1 MLDILLDA
9 LLDSLKV
16 FLVAFVLYIIIS
28 FIEGSIARILGK
40 KNRLSPLFGSL
51 LGIIPQ
57 CGLGV
62 VASDLYQ
69 KRHITMGTLIA
80 LFITCSDEALP
91 ILISSGKKAL
101 MILPLLLIKIIAGFV
116 VGFLVDLIYTKT
128 KHDVLEHKDACNH
141 HLEEDVHIGCCHH
154 KIEDTKEES
163 NIHKHLLHP
172 LIHSLKIFVYVLIIN
187 ILFGTIIYIIGE
199 DTLVKFLQTNKYIAP
214 LLTTLIGVIPNCAAS
229 VIITEVYLLNGI
241 SFGACLSGLVMN
253 AGLGLVFLFKKKEA
267 IKENFI
273 IIGVM
278 IATSLILGYATC
290 LIMGF

>member
-1 MLDILLDA
+1 M
-9 LLDSLKV
+9 
-16 FLVAFVLYIIIS
+16 
-28 FIEGSIARILGK
+28 
-40 KNRLSPLFGSL
+40 
-51 LGIIPQ
+51 
-57 CGLGV
+57 
-62 VASDLYQ
+62 
-69 KRHITMGTLIA
+69 
-80 LFITCSDEALP
+80 
-91 ILISSGKKAL
+91 
-101 MILPLLLIKIIAGFV
+101 
-116 VGFLVDLIYTKT
+116 
-128 KHDVLEHKDACNH
+128 
-141 HLEEDVHIGCCHH
+141 
-154 KIEDTKEES
+154 
-163 NIHKHLLHP
+163 LHP

-273 IIGVM
+273 ILGVM